1 MRAHK
6 RQKKGE
12 KKRKEKAVRGQ
23 VVAGKNDKRV
33 RRQKRKGR
41 TRLQEEEQK
50 LMAARGGSG
59 R

>member
-6 RQKKGE
+6 RQKRKKE
-12 KKRKEKAVRGQ
+12 KKEKKAVRGQ
-23 VVAGKNDKRV
+23 VVAGKNDKQV

>member
-1 MRAHK
+1 
-6 RQKKGE
+6 
-12 KKRKEKAVRGQ
+12 
-23 VVAGKNDKRV
+23 VVAGKNDKQV